1 VNLLEAIGAGAPA
14 VAVSTPLRELLA
26 ALEIHGDTVA
36 GHVDRMPFGLLH
48 LDLAPG
54 GPAVPYRL
62 VTAGGGFTLDLL
74 LSRIDPLP
82 VALTDP
88 TGFLRPATR
97 HADATGVW
105 LEPAAG
111 AVGVQA
117 ELALRIAGT
126 PARPAEARLLPLTGP
141 EPAEGVLDMRL
152 TTPYVLFGDTG
163 FGLGLPNG
171 LVLDDSAIAPADAP
185 SVDPAWRGTTLRGA
199 ELYVP
204 RGIPLVGGTVA
215 TFDVALPRAGGI
227 DAVATVP
234 GDPMQVVLEW
244 HDPAATGLT
253 DLLPTVVQV
262 IVDLPVRGRT
272 VDGGQGPFTL
282 GGADPLRL
290 RGRFARDLRTSPPVM
305 SFDLAVDGVG
315 GGSDG
320 LVTVTGSSTPG
331 KVAVTAAALATAL
344 VAESRLQP
352 EPPPSGDETGPWLAA
367 LLTAATAATAFF
379 DDTGTL
385 VVEAVRLHGT
395 TSPAEP
401 TLRLEV
407 DYVVDVT
414 VQPVNAG
421 PFAIWMDG
429 SQPMR
434 IRYRGVR
441 VEADP
446 RKPGISGLAVSFAQA
461 TMDLE
466 DPGGWRVRSPGSVLD
481 VIGTR
486 SGRGSV
492 WFDVD
497 LRFTLDLGPVTV
509 SDATVRIT
517 VKDLGPP
524 PELTLELRGLGVRLE
539 AGLLT
544 AHGGAVLTDDGFTA
558 ELDAALGDPVGI
570 NARARL
576 SHTATSL
583 TVKVEGSLP
592 GPIPLGP
599 TLLGLYGLG
608 GMVGLDARPAL
619 PGDGDLVQRQLD
631 WNGQTE
637 PDDGSVMLGAIV
649 SIGTLHDWGF
659 TYSGYGNLIV
669 TLPDPSLRIAAW
681 VGILRPRVTGPRA
694 PLKGVL
700 VVDKDGIT
708 LGARGELTVPHLLD
722 LRVPVGGRL
731 PFEDPASWYL
741 DVGTDGYGDRTPGPA
756 TAKVLPD
763 ILDVGGSAYLML
775 HGAGLPHL
783 GGVDPD
789 ISLPGPAIGF
799 GAQARFVLGVPS
811 VCWVSVALTVR
822 AGTSTNPLFLAAT
835 GRLDGV
841 LHLGPFSLGAHAD
854 LALRVGPGDDVRASF
869 RICGSIDLWF
879 TEIEGC
885 VDIALPPGDGGPPEV
900 PVPDTWPEPLLVLSD
915 RDYHALDT
923 PEVLPDVV
931 PILQF
936 PLGPA
941 AGAVSTTFAITGGA
955 NAGDGRT
962 GNDLLSYAYTL
973 ESVRLTAEDGGAG
986 TAVGGDAA
994 WQQPKHALGP
1004 GSAAAPG
1011 ARELALLT
1019 YRTDLWAARRGDGGK
1034 RHKSDPVKAVQEGC
1048 RDSARP
1054 TAGWALGAGASLNR
1068 RGAHLPADPV
1078 RPGRYPSV
1086 FTAELELDRYHA
1098 LPLTE
1103 IGVAPLLGPAGFLGI
1118 RAAPW
1123 EPPMEVSG
1131 SDRPPF
1137 AGVLRLPCFT
1147 GPAEVLQATLP
1158 FEEERWLTATLRPSD
1173 ELADATL
1180 WVASS
1185 GEVRVDGREPEI
1197 VSSLADG
1204 TPVLVFPVGTV
1215 GDPLALRWGVGA
1227 EVLVLG
1233 LQGITCQASEDAAAV
1248 AVLAARTQQEITA
1261 KRALPPE
1268 KRTPIPL
1275 RPGTRYRIDAVVRA
1289 VGTLAGTPQDFGIR
1303 TTSRRFTTA
1312 ARLDPAALARYLGGY
1327 TPGDRTVG
1335 WYLDDPLAAHFA
1347 HDHVPALA
1355 RAYGFGIDL
1364 ALRRTDDPP
1373 HPPAAPPPGWLALA
1387 AKITE
1392 LADPGVLPPWLR
1404 RYVDEPATCA
1414 VPPAG
1419 MSLQASPGLAPRA
1432 TYDLAVALT
1441 GPGSA
1446 RLPGIAFTTSRYRN
1460 PAAQLAELGFPGTV
1474 TGHLPV
1480 HPAVLPD
1487 ISIMSDAVLATVLE
1501 TGIRWPGVE
1510 PEEQAWPP
1518 VGETGRST
1526 ALWAADGT
1534 ADTVDGAG
1542 GVVGILLESPEP
1554 LLRPG
1559 RVELTGIA
1567 GFPVAVRDH
1576 SGCRVLFCTRTPLPG
1591 PRTVALSRTE
1601 RGVAKP
1607 DLPCALPKGWQ

>member
-1 VNLLEAIGAGAPA
+1 MNLLDAVGARAPA
-14 VAVSTPLRELLA
+14 VALSTPLRALLA
-26 ALEIHGDTVA
+26 ALEIHGETVT
-36 GHVDRMPFGLLH
+36 GRVDRMPFGLLH

-62 VTAGGGFTLDLL
+62 TTAGDGFALDLL
-74 LSRIDPLP
+74 LSRVDPLP
-82 VALTDP
+82 AALTDP
-88 TGFLRPATR
+88 TSFLRPATR
-97 HADATGVW
+97 HTDATGAW

-111 AVGVQA
+111 AVRVQA
-117 ELALRIAGT
+117 DLALRIAGT
-126 PARPAEARLLPLTGP
+126 PAQPAEARLLPLIGP
-141 EPAEGVLDMRL
+141 EPAEAVLELRL

-171 LVLDDSAIAPADAP
+171 LVLDDSATAPTGAA
-185 SVDPAWRGTTLRGA
+185 AWRGAVLRGA

-215 TFDVALPRAGGI
+215 TFDVALQRAGGI
-227 DAVATVP
+227 DAVVTVP
-234 GDPMQVVLEW
+234 VDRGQVELEW
-244 HDPAATGLT
+244 HDPAATGLA

-262 IVDLPVRGRT
+262 TVNLPVRGRT
-272 VDGGQGPFTL
+272 VDGGQGSFTL

-290 RGRFARDLRTSPPVM
+290 RGRFARDLRASPPVM
-305 SFDLAVDGVG
+305 SFDLAVDGG
-315 GGSDG
+315 E
-320 LVTVTGSSTPG
+320 LVTVSASTAPG
-331 KVAVTAAALATAL
+331 KVVVTAAALATAL

-352 EPPPSGDETGPWLAA
+352 EPPPSGDETGPWLSA
-367 LLTAATAATAFF
+367 LLTAATAATTFF
-379 DDTGTL
+379 DDTGT
-385 VVEAVRLHGT
+385 VVIEAVRLHGT
-395 TSPAEP
+395 TSSTESV
-401 TLRLEV
+401 LQLEV

-414 VQPVNAG
+414 VRPVEAG

-461 TMDLE
+461 GMDLE

-517 VKDLGPP
+517 VENPGPP
-524 PELTLELRGLGVRLE
+524 PQLTLELRGLGVRLE

-544 AHGGAVLTDDGFTA
+544 AHGGAVLTDGGFTA
-558 ELDAALGDPVGI
+558 ELDATLGDPVGVS
-570 NARARL
+570 ARAQL
-576 SHTATSL
+576 THTSESL
-583 TVKVEGSLP
+583 TVEVEGSLP

-608 GMVGLDARPAL
+608 GTVGLNARPVL
-619 PGDGDLVQRQLD
+619 PPGDDLVEQQLS
-631 WNGQTE
+631 WTPNHVE
-637 PDDGSVMLGAIV
+637 DDPGSVMLGALV

-659 TYSGYGNLIV
+659 TYSGHGRLLV
-669 TLPDPSLRIAAW
+669 TLPDPSLRIATK
-681 VGILRPRVTGPRA
+681 VRILQPRA
-694 PLKGVL
+694 GSMAETAPLRGIL
-700 VVDKDGIT
+700 VVDEDGIT
-708 LGARGELTVPHLLD
+708 VGARGSLTIDHLLD
-722 LRVPVGGRL
+722 LQIPVGGRL
-731 PFEDPASWYL
+731 PFHDPGSWYL
-741 DVGTDGYGDRTPGPA
+741 DVGTDGYGDRKPGPV

-763 ILDVGGSAYLML
+763 ILDLGGSAYLML

-783 GGVDPD
+783 GGVEPD

-799 GAQARFVLGVPS
+799 GVQARFTLGMPS
-811 VCWVSVALTVR
+811 VCWVSVGLTLR
-822 AGTSTNPLFLAAT
+822 AGTSTNPLFLSAT
-835 GRLDGV
+835 GRLDGA

-885 VDIALPPGDGGPPEV
+885 VDIELPPGAASTPEV
-900 PVPDTWPEPLLVLSD
+900 PIPDTWPDPLLVLSD
-915 RDYHALDT
+915 RDYRALDT
-923 PEVLPDVV
+923 PEVLPDVL

-941 AGAVSTTFAITGGA
+941 AEAVSTPFTITGGA

-962 GNDLLSYAYTL
+962 GNDLLSYTYTL
-973 ESVRLTAEDGGAG
+973 ESVRLTAADG

-1004 GSAAAPG
+1004 GSAATPG

-1019 YRTDLWAARRGDGGK
+1019 YRTDLWAARRSDGGK
-1034 RHKSDPVKAVQEGC
+1034 GHPADPVKAAQQGC
-1048 RDSARP
+1048 HDSHRAS
-1054 TAGWALGAGASLNR
+1054 TGWALGAGASVTE

-1078 RPGRYPSV
+1078 RPGRHPSV

-1103 IGVAPLLGPAGFLGI
+1103 IGVAPLLVPAGFLGL

-1123 EPPMEVSG
+1123 EPPTEVPG
-1131 SDRPPF
+1131 SDHLPF
-1137 AGVLRLPCFT
+1137 AGVVRLPCFT
-1147 GPAEVLQATLP
+1147 GTAEVLERTQP
-1158 FEEERWLTATLRPSD
+1158 FAEEPWLRAAITPSD
-1173 ELADATL
+1173 ELVDATL
-1180 WVASS
+1180 WVASR
-1185 GEVRVDGREPEI
+1185 GEVQLDDRPGRI
-1197 VSSLADG
+1197 VSSLPDG
-1204 TPVLVFPVGTV
+1204 TPVWVFPVGAIA
-1215 GDPLALRWGVGA
+1215 GPLRLSWYVGA

-1233 LQGITCQASEDAAAV
+1233 LQGVTRQASDDAAAV
-1248 AVLAARTQQEITA
+1248 AVHTARTQQTITA
-1261 KRALPPE
+1261 KRGRRPRE
-1268 KRTPIPL
+1268 RTPIAL
-1275 RPGTRYRIDAVVRA
+1275 RPDTRYRIDAEVRA
-1289 VGTLAGTPQDFGIR
+1289 VGTLAGTSRDFEPR
-1303 TTSRRFTTA
+1303 PVSHWFTTA
-1312 ARLDPAALARYLGGY
+1312 ARLDPAALTRYLSGY
-1327 TPGDRTVG
+1327 TPGDRTLG

-1355 RAYGFGIDL
+1355 QAYGFGIDL

-1373 HPPAAPPPGWLALA
+1373 HRPAAPPPGWLALGA
-1387 AKITE
+1387 TVTE
-1392 LADPGVLPPWLR
+1392 LLEPGVLPPWLR
-1404 RYVDEPATCA
+1404 RYLDEPAACP

-1419 MSLQASPGLAPRA
+1419 LSVQADPGLAPRA
-1432 TYDLAVALT
+1432 TYDLAVALI
-1441 GPGSA
+1441 GPGSP
-1446 RLPGIAFTTSRYRN
+1446 RLPGITFTTSRYRN

-1480 HPAVLPD
+1480 DPAVLPHTGTT
-1487 ISIMSDAVLATVLE
+1487 SDAALATVLE

-1510 PEEQAWPP
+1510 PEEQAWAP

-1526 ALWAADGT
+1526 ALWAADG
-1534 ADTVDGAG
+1534 VDGAG
-1542 GVVGILLESPEP
+1542 GVIGILLESPEP
-1554 LLRPG
+1554 LFRPG
-1559 RVELTGIA
+1559 RAELTGLA
-1567 GFPVAVRDH
+1567 GFPVAVRDR
-1576 SGCRVLFCTRTPLPG
+1576 SGCRVLFCTRAPLPG
-1591 PRTVALSRTE
+1591 PRTVMLSRTE
-1601 RGVAKP
+1601 RGVAKT
-1607 DLPCALPKGWQ
+1607 DLPCALPEGWR